1 MPVYY
6 RSPDE
11 LSHFGIKGMKWG
23 VRRFQNEDKSLTP
36 AGRVHYGI
44 LQKNPSSSKLYS
56 RGLDYEYRAGELKSK
71 AVYNTNMK
79 AGKGANRLN
88 AKAKKLSDKSKELL
102 AMGNEKAS
110 RELDDRQSKKI
121 KKTLDNLSKEY
132 IETEAHGVFYNSAAR
147 KSAEKAQKRAKKIGR
162 DIGDFGDLQKTNP
175 DEISDKKLK
184 KEITNYQNNFNR
196 GLEYAKKRFD
206 IAQKMNAEKG
216 KAREYGFDV
225 DYDEIPLSVISK
237 GRVAMG
243 IMRENNG
250 LKAYPRAMRSI
261 RDDYHEF
268 KVRKA

>member
-1 MPVYY
+1 MPYY
-6 RSPDE
+6 VVSDDE
-11 LSHFGIKGMKWG
+11 LYHFGIKGMKWG

-36 AGRVHYGI
+36 AGRARYGI
-44 LQKNPSSSKLYS
+44 LQNNPSSAKLYS
-56 RGLDYEYRAGELKSK
+56 RGLDYGYRAGELKSK
-71 AVYNTNMK
+71 AVYNTNVK
-79 AGKGANRLN
+79 AGKGADRLN
-88 AKAKKLSDKSKELL
+88 AKAKKLSDKSKELI
-102 AMGNEKAS
+102 AMGHEKAS
-110 RELDDRQSKKI
+110 REIDDRYSKKF
-121 KKTLDNLSKEY
+121 KKALDNLSKEY

-147 KSAEKAQKRAKKIGR
+147 KSAENAQKRAKKIGR
-162 DIGDFGDLQKTNP
+162 DIGDLQKTNP

-184 KEITNYQNNFNR
+184 KEVIDYQNNFNR

-237 GRVAMG
+237 GRVAIG
-243 IMRENNG
+243 IMRESNG